1 MDDLD
6 LEEMKAIFIEEC
18 SENIDILESGL
29 LRMGEGCAESDLL
42 NEVFRAAH
50 SIKGGGATF
59 GFMEMSE
66 LTHHMETLLDQMRSG
81 TREVNEE
88 DVELLLNSV
97 DILRDL
103 ADPNADQD
111 DALIGS
117 MQEKLIKALGDVSED
132 LNNED
137 KHEESADSDPEH
149 LNAVEKNWLV
159 KFTPIPEIVK
169 RGNDPA
175 LLIREVVLLG
185 DTNITVDASKL
196 PDWKEIDPQ
205 LCYLSWVIELKG
217 NVEKETILEIFEWV
231 ELDCTLEV
239 EEIKPEEKEVAPVK
253 TENKDENNK
262 KEKNKKEKNKG
273 KSKPAA
279 SAESSSIRIATDKV
293 DTLIN
298 LVGEL
303 VITQSMLNRAG
314 LRDDVDKEQLAEQL
328 VQLERNTRELQESV
342 MRVRMLPISFAFSRL
357 PRLVRDLSKKLDKR
371 IDLVVE
377 GESTELD
384 KTVLERMMDPFVHLV
399 RNSIDHGIETPEERV
414 AVGKSENGTLTL
426 RSYHQG
432 SNVVI
437 EIIDDGKGIDSDKIL
452 ALARERGVIA
462 EDEELTQEQIN
473 QLIFAPGFSTA
484 KEVSDVS
491 GRGVGM
497 DVVRR
502 NITDLG
508 GRVKLSSTF
517 GEGTKV
523 EIRLP
528 LTLAILD
535 GQLIRVHNQVYV
547 IPILSII
554 ETIEIKNAHLHDI
567 VRNGEVCKFRG
578 EYLPLIRLR
587 ESLML
592 SDQVDEGELIV
603 IVDVHGQRVGLLID
617 EVLGQQQ
624 VVIKA
629 LEDNYKA
636 VPGVSGATIMSDGT
650 VALIIDPQTLSPT
663 NIFSNAA

>member
-18 SENIDILESGL
+18 SENIDILENGL
-29 LRMGEGCAESDLL
+29 LRMGDGCSDADLL

-66 LTHHMETLLDQMRSG
+66 LTHHMETLLDEMRSLV
-81 TREVNEE
+81 RPVNDV
-88 DVELLLNSV
+88 DVELLLQSV

-103 ADPNADQD
+103 IDTNTSQD
-111 DALIGS
+111 DELIKS
-117 MQEKLIKALGDVSED
+117 MQSKLVDALGKPSNAGNANVAGKDEQTEV
-132 LNNED
+132 
-137 KHEESADSDPEH
+137 EESTKT
-149 LNAVEKNWLV
+149 EKIWHIEFIP
-159 KFTPIPEIVK
+159 KPEIVK

-175 LLIREVVLLG
+175 LLIRELTLLG
-185 DTNITVDASKL
+185 KTKVTVDTSKVPSWGML
-196 PDWKEIDPQ
+196 NPQ
-205 LCYLSWVIELKG
+205 LCYLSWKIDLEG
-217 NVEKETILEIFEWV
+217 AVEKESIIEIFEWV
-231 ELDCTLEV
+231 ELDCTLEIKELKQADKKV
-239 EEIKPEEKEVAPVK
+239 ESVGHPKDDNKEDAQPAGSN
-253 TENKDENNK
+253 ESA
-262 KEKNKKEKNKG
+262 KNKT
-273 KSKPAA
+273 A
-279 SAESSSIRIATDKV
+279 STESSSIRIATEKV

-314 LRDDVDKEQLAEQL
+314 LSDDEVDKEQFQEQL

-357 PRLVRDLSKKLDKR
+357 PRLIRDLSKKLDKK

-399 RNSIDHGIETPEERV
+399 RNSIDHGIESPDERI
-414 AVGKSENGTLTL
+414 AAGKSEAGTLTL

-437 EIIDDGKGIDSDKIL
+437 EIIDDGKGIDSERIL
-452 ALARERGVIA
+452 DLARERGVIE
-462 EDEELTQEQIN
+462 EDEELSKEQIN
-473 QLIFAPGFSTA
+473 HLIFAPGFSTA

-508 GRVKLSSTF
+508 GRVTLHSEL

-523 EIRLP
+523 VIRLP

-535 GQLIRVHNQVYV
+535 GQLIRVSDQIFV
-547 IPILSII
+547 IPILKIV
-554 ETIEIKNAHLHDI
+554 ETIEIKNANLHNVI
-567 VRNGEVCKFRG
+567 QNGEVCKFRG

-587 ESLML
+587 KSLML
-592 SDQVDEGELIV
+592 KDDHGEEGLIV
-603 IVDVHGQRVGLLID
+603 IVDVHGKNVGFLID

-629 LEDNYKA
+629 LEENFKA
-636 VPGVSGATIMSDGT
+636 VQGISGATIMSNGK
-650 VALIIDPQTLSPT
+650 VALILDPQTLAPE
-663 NIFSNAA
+663 NILSNAA

>member
-29 LRMGEGCAESDLL
+29 LRMGEGCAEADLL

-111 DALIGS
+111 DALIES
-117 MQEKLIKALGDVSED
+117 MQEKLIKALGNVSED
-132 LNNED
+132 SNNED

-185 DTNITVDASKL
+185 ETKITVDTSKL

-205 LCYLSWVIELKG
+205 LCYLSWKIELKG

-239 EEIKPEEKEVAPVK
+239 EEIKPEEKEVAPIK

-262 KEKNKKEKNKG
+262 KAKNKG

-414 AVGKSENGTLTL
+414 AAGKSENGTLTL

-603 IVDVHGQRVGLLID
+603 IVDVHGQRIGLLID

>member
-18 SENIDILESGL
+18 SENIDILENGL
-29 LRMGEGCAESDLL
+29 LRMGDGCSDADLL

-66 LTHHMETLLDQMRSG
+66 LTHHMETLLDEMRSLV
-81 TREVNEE
+81 RPVNDV
-88 DVELLLNSV
+88 DVELLLQSV

-103 ADPNADQD
+103 IDTNTSQD
-111 DALIGS
+111 DELIKS
-117 MQEKLIKALGDVSED
+117 MQSKLVDALGKPSNAGNANVAGKDEQTEV
-132 LNNED
+132 
-137 KHEESADSDPEH
+137 EESTKT
-149 LNAVEKNWLV
+149 EKIWHIEFIP
-159 KFTPIPEIVK
+159 KPEIVK

-175 LLIREVVLLG
+175 LLIRELTLLG
-185 DTNITVDASKL
+185 KTKVTVDTSKVPSWGML
-196 PDWKEIDPQ
+196 NPQ
-205 LCYLSWVIELKG
+205 LCYLSWKIDLEG
-217 NVEKETILEIFEWV
+217 AVEKESIIEIFEWV
-231 ELDCTLEV
+231 ELDCTLEIKELKQADKSV
-239 EEIKPEEKEVAPVK
+239 ESVEHPKDDNKEDAQPAGSN
-253 TENKDENNK
+253 ESA
-262 KEKNKKEKNKG
+262 KNKT
-273 KSKPAA
+273 A
-279 SAESSSIRIATDKV
+279 STESSSIRIATEKV

-314 LRDDVDKEQLAEQL
+314 LSDDEVDKEQFQEQL

-357 PRLVRDLSKKLDKR
+357 PRLIRDLSKKLDKK

-399 RNSIDHGIETPEERV
+399 RNSIDHGIESPDERI
-414 AVGKSENGTLTL
+414 AAGKSEAGTLTL

-437 EIIDDGKGIDSDKIL
+437 EIIDDGKGIDSERIL
-452 ALARERGVIA
+452 DLARERGVIE
-462 EDEELTQEQIN
+462 EDEELSKEQIN
-473 QLIFAPGFSTA
+473 HLIFAPGFSTA

-508 GRVKLSSTF
+508 GRVTLHSEL

-523 EIRLP
+523 VIRLP

-535 GQLIRVHNQVYV
+535 GQLIRVSDQIFV
-547 IPILSII
+547 IPILKIV
-554 ETIEIKNAHLHDI
+554 ETIEIKNANLHNVI
-567 VRNGEVCKFRG
+567 QNGEVCKFRG

-587 ESLML
+587 KSLML
-592 SDQVDEGELIV
+592 KDDNGEEGLIV
-603 IVDVHGQRVGLLID
+603 IVDVHGKNVGFLID

-629 LEDNYKA
+629 LEENFKA
-636 VPGVSGATIMSDGT
+636 VQGISGATIMSNGK
-650 VALIIDPQTLSPT
+650 VALILDPQTLAPE
-663 NIFSNAA
+663 NILSNAA